1 MKKWKFYINEVE
13 LQLDIFNFDALKYVI
28 GRDTEYWGYFR
39 EASIDKLVFLK
50 QDAKTIKDFFESEG
64 VNSEKNF
71 TIKKLNTKM
80 SCYEDFQTGV
90 IDFYNY
96 KEIYNN
102 NNKLLKV
109 EVDLVG
115 NSEQQKI
122 KTRQDLDLKI
132 GRNTSVENQSVS
144 TISAINV
151 KYKTRPL
158 KLEAFTGIA
167 AAYIGVDISLGQ
179 LNPRDLT
186 IPTQETNNNIE
197 FYQNSALGESG
208 IDQVTNLLFQ
218 EMALREHLES
228 QDTNLELDY
237 NIDFEYTS
245 LTSSPVVNGLKLK
258 LQSYTYDG
266 VNFTFVS
273 SSILDQVDENPT
285 PGSSQNSVN
294 FTGTVLFDKNENLLY
309 RLVVE
314 LSAQLFTIKFS
325 QSIINY
331 SYNEL
336 SFDSNHSSF
345 LIYEVFQNLIEQITD
360 KKDVFQSNLFGRV
373 DLGYAAEGIASGI
386 AVTNGLFLRNA
397 ELSDG
402 EVVSLE
408 LNFQDLYKTLDSIYG
423 LSLWFDGEKI
433 NIEKRTDVFGTN
445 EIEIEPQE
453 ITRELFTKLLYTNV
467 KVGNKQI
474 KYENTNGTN
483 EYNTVLQF
491 SSPLRIKA
499 NNLDL
504 VTKYNTDYLGVELAK
519 RLSFAS
525 DANVD
530 TKYDDKVFLC
540 TVLEVEGVY
549 ETILGLSGGFTLVE
563 GVILPTYA
571 GNLDFSPKRMLL
583 NNSDLINSAFWK
595 NETDS
600 LRFEKSQNL
609 AALVTQKTG
618 ETSTLVELDDV
629 AYSEMTEAKFIPM
642 LWNFKVSEND
652 LWKVMNNQLDIFKFA
667 LGCETKYGYLWKAE
681 IQNDLGAIT
690 LIEKR
695 TLSTPAPPPSL
706 LPYLTAYWTAD
717 NIATDVYTNNLG
729 GSFFGATYSTGINNN
744 AFNFGSGNQ
753 TRYVNVANNSLLS
766 FTDGTNDV
774 PFTINMWT
782 YYNSFNT
789 GTGNWLFNK
798 RQLGSR
804 NEHQLI
810 YSTSL
815 GVVTFQKF
823 SQGLSS
829 DTVTTESNVAPTL
842 NTWEMWTISSDGTKF
857 GDKIYRNG
865 VDVTASST
873 ELGTYVKMD
882 NTLAI
887 VRMGN
892 AGWSGSSS
900 LKHKGLIDEVSLFKG
915 TELTPTQITDLYNG
929 GVGKFYP
936 NI

>member
-285 PGSSQNSVN
+285 PGSVPNLVN

-345 LIYEVFQNLIEQITD
+345 LIYEVLQNLIEQITD

-453 ITRELFTKLLYTNV
+453 ISRELFTKLLYTNI

-483 EYNTVLQF
+483 EYNTILQF

-540 TVLEVEGVY
+540 TVQDVAGTY
-549 ETILGLSGGFTLVE
+549 ETILGLNGGFTLVE

-583 NNSDLINSAFWK
+583 NNSDLISSAFWK

-652 LWKVMNNQLDIFKFA
+652 LWKVMNNQLDVFKFA

-681 IQNDLGAIT
+681 IQNDLGKIT
-690 LIEKR
+690 LIEKQAFQAPVDYQASFIFDGINQFIEVADADDLSFGDGVTDQPFSFSSWLYLDAFPSTPNGIIFEKNNEYR
-695 TLSTPAPPPSL
+695 LRINQSGRLFFELLTNASNRLGRRYISLSGDLSTWLHIVCTYDGSKTNAGMKI
-706 LPYLTAYWTAD
+706 YVNDVQVD
-717 NIATDVYTNNLG
+717 NGNQNAGSYTGMTN
-729 GSFFGATYSTGINNN
+729 
-744 AFNFGSGNQ
+744 GSG
-753 TRYVNVANNSLLS
+753 TLTLMGT
-766 FTDGTNDV
+766 TDYID
-774 PFTINMWT
+774 
-782 YYNSFNT
+782 
-789 GTGNWLFNK
+789 
-798 RQLGSR
+798 
-804 NEHQLI
+804 
-810 YSTSL
+810 
-815 GVVTFQKF
+815 
-823 SQGLSS
+823 
-829 DTVTTESNVAPTL
+829 
-842 NTWEMWTISSDGTKF
+842 
-857 GDKIYRNG
+857 
-865 VDVTASST
+865 
-873 ELGTYVKMD
+873 
-882 NTLAI
+882 
-887 VRMGN
+887 GN
-892 AGWSGSSS
+892 ANHFSVIAKELSAA
-900 LKHKGLIDEVSLFKG
+900 EV
-915 TELTPTQITDLYNG
+915 TELYNG
-929 GVGKFYP
+929 GLPIDITTASFVSDIVSHWAMDKRDDPTTIVNDIIGTNDGIPYNMSAANLDEVNYP
-936 NI
+936 T

>member
-208 IDQVTNLLFQ
+208 INQVTNLLFQ

-228 QDTNLELDY
+228 QDTNFELDY
-237 NIDFEYTS
+237 NIDFQYNS

-285 PGSSQNSVN
+285 PGSVQNSVN

-540 TVLEVEGVY
+540 TVLKVHGVY

-618 ETSTLVELDDV
+618 ETSTVEELSDLLF
-629 AYSEMTEAKFIPM
+629 SQMTEAKFIPM

-681 IQNDLGAIT
+681 IQNDLGEIT

-695 TLSTPAPPPSL
+695 TLSTPAPPFTPTTASLIFDGISEQIEIPSDASL
-706 LPYLTAYWTAD
+706 QFSGAFTISLWIYGTNFNYIRNKTIAEKSGEWFIKGNNSTQLYIRIFTNGSNYLQGRLASANPDSQWNNYIISYD
-717 NIATDVYTNNLG
+717 GATSFDIFRNNDGLG
-729 GSFFGATYSTGINNN
+729 GTINTQFGTFTGITPN
-744 AFNFGSGNQ
+744 ANPLTIGDNTPCNLSYFSLWNRELTNLEKIELYNSG
-753 TRYVNVANNSLLS
+753 ALLDISSLS
-766 FTDGTNDV
+766 FAGDCVSWYRLDQTNDLISV
-774 PFTINMWT
+774 DGVADEIGSNNGTALNMNAT
-782 YYNSFNT
+782 N
-789 GTGNWLFNK
+789 
-798 RQLGSR
+798 
-804 NEHQLI
+804 I
-810 YSTSL
+810 D
-815 GVVTFQKF
+815 
-823 SQGLSS
+823 SS
-829 DTVTTESNVAPTL
+829 NYPT
-842 NTWEMWTISSDGTKF
+842 
-857 GDKIYRNG
+857 
-865 VDVTASST
+865 
-873 ELGTYVKMD
+873 
-882 NTLAI
+882 
-887 VRMGN
+887 
-892 AGWSGSSS
+892 
-900 LKHKGLIDEVSLFKG
+900 
-915 TELTPTQITDLYNG
+915 
-929 GVGKFYP
+929 
-936 NI
+936 

>member
-50 QDAKTIKDFFESEG
+50 QDAKTIKDFFEADG

-71 TIKKLNTKM
+71 TIKKLNKKM

-132 GRNTSVENQSVS
+132 GRNTSVENQSVN

-228 QDTNLELDY
+228 QDTNVELDY
-237 NIDFEYTS
+237 NIDFEYIS

-273 SSILDQVDENPT
+273 SSILEQVDENPT
-285 PGSSQNSVN
+285 PGSVQNSVN

-618 ETSTLVELDDV
+618 ETSTVEELSDL
-629 AYSEMTEAKFIPM
+629 SFLQMTEAKFIPM

-695 TLSTPAPPPSL
+695 TLSTPAPPPFTPTTASL
-706 LPYLTAYWTAD
+706 IFDGISEQIEIPSDASLQF
-717 NIATDVYTNNLG
+717 
-729 GSFFGATYSTGINNN
+729 SGA
-744 AFNFGSGNQ
+744 
-753 TRYVNVANNSLLS
+753 
-766 FTDGTNDV
+766 
-774 PFTINMWT
+774 FTISLWI
-782 YYNSFNT
+782 Y
-789 GTGNWLFNK
+789 GTGNYIRNK
-798 RQLGSR
+798 TIAEKSGEWVISGNNSSQLYINIYTDASNYLQGRLTSANPANQWNNYIISYDGATSFDIFR
-804 NEHQLI
+804 NNDG
-810 YSTSL
+810 L
-815 GVVTFQKF
+815 G
-823 SQGLSS
+823 G
-829 DTVTTESNVAPTL
+829 NL
-842 NTWEMWTISSDGTKF
+842 NTQVGTFTGITPNANPLTIGDNTPCNFSYFSLWNRELTNAEKIELYNSGALLDISSLSFAGDCVSWYRLDQTNDLISVDGVADEI
-857 GDKIYRNG
+857 GSNNG
-865 VDVTASST
+865 TA
-873 ELGTYVKMD
+873 LNMNGT
-882 NTLAI
+882 N
-887 VRMGN
+887 
-892 AGWSGSSS
+892 
-900 LKHKGLIDEVSLFKG
+900 IDLSNY
-915 TELTPTQITDLYNG
+915 PT
-929 GVGKFYP
+929 
-936 NI
+936 